1 MESTYFA
8 LGVLSMIAV
17 MFVAVIVIGLVKVM
31 RIEKTLSNLKEH
43 TDNLYRVNDNSRT
56 DLYRVIED
64 TKKQLEV
71 QIAECLRY
79 TDKRFDKKS

>member
-31 RIEKTLSNLKEH
+31 RLERNLSNVREH
-43 TDNLYRVNDNSRT
+43 TENLIRENHITRT
-56 DLYRVIED
+56 DTYRFIED

-71 QIAECLRY
+71 QIDGCYRY